1 MPFSTSTEAAA
12 SRPLSRYVLPAV
24 EKRANTDGQY
34 EAELERVIELRKA
47 SLSTFMQSVRSD
59 IEGLWLDLMMSDEE
73 KDAFVGFIDGQSGS
87 L

>member
-1 MPFSTSTEAAA
+1 M
-12 SRPLSRYVLPAV
+12 
-24 EKRANTDGQY
+24 
-34 EAELERVIELRKA
+34 IELRKA
-47 SLSTFMQSVRSD
+47 SLSTFMLSVRSD